1 MSRPQA
7 QRTGKPRR
15 RYQMRGRRAGAQA
28 TREAIARA
36 AIGLFVERGFA
47 RTTIEAIAAAA
58 DVAPQTVYA
67 VYGSKAAI
75 AGELTSQLGRE
86 VDIGAVFQSI
96 LVEDDPHRQVEKI
109 VALDRYIAEQHG
121 DLYELIANTK
131 DSELATLR
139 EELDAA
145 KRSGMERIVERLQAK
160 NALRPGLSSARAVDI
175 LCALPLIHL
184 YRQLVTNSGWTPDEF
199 ESWVAGVVKAAI
211 LAQE

>member
-1 MSRPQA
+1 MSRSQT
-7 QRTGKPRR
+7 QRIGKPRR
-15 RYQMRGRRAGAQA
+15 RYQMAGRRAGAQA
-28 TREAIARA
+28 TRETIARA

-67 VYGSKAAI
+67 VFGSKAAI
-75 AGELTSQLGRE
+75 AGELRFHLER
-86 VDIGAVFQSI
+86 VADIGAFFQSI
-96 LVEDDPHRQVEKI
+96 LTEDDPHRQVEKV
-109 VALDRYIAEQHG
+109 VALDRYLAEQHG
-121 DLYELIANTK
+121 DLYEFFANTR
-131 DSELATLR
+131 EPQLAAVR

-184 YRQLVTNSGWTPDEF
+184 YRQLVTRSGWTPVEF
-199 ESWVAGVVKAAI
+199 ESWVAGVVKATI

>member
-15 RYQMRGRRAGAQA
+15 RYQMAGRRAGAQA

-36 AIGLFVERGFA
+36 AIGLLVERGFA

-75 AGELTSQLGRE
+75 AGELRFHLERE
-86 VDIGAVFQSI
+86 VDIGAFFQSI
-96 LVEDDPHRQVEKI
+96 LAEDDPHRQVEKI

-121 DLYELIANTK
+121 DLYEFFANTREP
-131 DSELATLR
+131 ELAAVR

-145 KRSGMERIVERLQAK
+145 KRSGMERVVERLQAK
-160 NALRPGLSSARAVDI
+160 NALRPGLSSSRAVDI

-184 YRQLVTNSGWTPDEF
+184 YRQLVTRAGWTPDEF
-199 ESWVAGVVKAAI
+199 ESWVAGVIKEMI
-211 LAQE
+211 LAQQ

>member
-1 MSRPQA
+1 MA
-7 QRTGKPRR
+7 
-15 RYQMRGRRAGAQA
+15 GRRAGAQA
-28 TREAIARA
+28 TRETIARA

-67 VYGSKAAI
+67 VFGSKAAI
-75 AGELTSQLGRE
+75 AGELRLYLERMA
-86 VDIGAVFQSI
+86 DIPASFQST
-96 LVEDDPHRQVEKI
+96 LAEDDPHRQVEKI

-131 DSELATLR
+131 DSELAAVR

-184 YRQLVTNSGWTPDEF
+184 YRQLVTRSGWTPVQF

-211 LAQE
+211 LAQA